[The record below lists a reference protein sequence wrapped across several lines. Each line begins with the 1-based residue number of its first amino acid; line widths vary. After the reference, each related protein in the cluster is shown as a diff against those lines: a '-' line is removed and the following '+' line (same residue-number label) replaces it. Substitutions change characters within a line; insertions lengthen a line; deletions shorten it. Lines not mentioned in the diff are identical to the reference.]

1 MVYVLLADGFE
12 EVEALTPVDLLRR
25 AGAEVKTV
33 GVTGRTVTGAR
44 GVPVVADILP
54 EEVDRDELEM
64 VVLPGGMPGTIHLNE
79 SGFVRE
85 LVQFC
90 ADHDRYLAAI
100 CAAPSIILGGMDL
113 LHHRRAICYPGME
126 DGMTCAKVTHQ
137 NCCVDGKIITG
148 RAAGAAMDFA
158 LALCAAMMGQAAAEQ
173 VAESV
178 CYTVHGD
185 E

>member
-1 MVYVLLADGFE
+1 MVYVFLADGFE

-33 GVTGRTVTGAR
+33 GITGKTVTGAR

-54 EEVDRDELEM
+54 EEVDRDEM
-64 VVLPGGMPGTIHLNE
+64 DMIVLPGGMPGTMNLNE
-79 SGFVRE
+79 SEFVRDT
-85 LVQFC
+85 VQFC
-90 ADHDRYLAAI
+90 ADHDRYIGAI
-100 CAAPSIILGGMDL
+100 CAAPSVILGGMDL

-126 DGMTCAKVTHQ
+126 DGMTCANVVHQ
-137 NCCVDGKIITG
+137 NCCVDGRIITG
-148 RAAGAAMDFA
+148 RAAGAAFDFA
-158 LALCAAMMGQAAAEQ
+158 LALCTAVMGKAAAKQ

-178 CYTVHGD
+178 CYDTAA